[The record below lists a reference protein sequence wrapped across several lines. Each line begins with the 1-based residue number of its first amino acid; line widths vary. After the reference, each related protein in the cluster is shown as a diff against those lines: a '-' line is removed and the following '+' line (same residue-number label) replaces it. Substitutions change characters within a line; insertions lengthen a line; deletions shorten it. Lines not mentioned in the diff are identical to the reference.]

1 MAKIFEDIICQ
12 RYVRQQSNGR
22 RALEEDR
29 CKAPDVQS
37 ELATLQAWSAT
48 LEYIPGLLV
57 AVPFGTIADRFGHKL
72 VLVLSSIGVMLHVL
86 AQIIIWF
93 GLFVVATIL
102 CMLMPSNTAE
112 LKRHS
117 QTEDV
122 LETRESDAEQ
132 SRGLSN
138 WAHNIVDKLGAA
150 LYWIAYENRPVGYML
165 LSLLITVMAKY
176 AASLELQYITKR
188 YDLSWESVSIST
200 NFDQHNPD

>member
-1 MAKIFEDIICQ
+1 MTIYPTPNGEEPIILLRSIIQ
-12 RYVRQQSNGR
+12 N
-22 RALEEDR
+22 A
-29 CKAPDVQS
+29 DVVS
-37 ELATLQAWSAT
+37 TRSTTFFYIGASAQ
-48 LEYIPGLLV
+48 LGQL
-57 AVPFGTIADRFGHKL
+57 
-72 VLVLSSIGVMLHVL
+72 LSSPIVYATMRRDVWIPMYLG
-86 AQIIIWF
+86 F